1 MKKTSRV
8 SFTVVEV
15 EEEAA
20 HVFVVD
26 FPSAIGFILRDDL
39 QNNITFH
46 LTFVYCITLGWMI
59 NLDRFNLFYFFPF
72 SCFSMNTFE
81 RRMLLRC
88 NNLKLSSGASRRQMS
103 RILR

>member
-39 QNNITFH
+39 QNNITHFILH
-46 LTFVYCITLGWMI
+46 LFIVSH
-59 NLDRFNLFYFFPF
+59 LD
-72 SCFSMNTFE
+72 
-81 RRMLLRC
+81 
-88 NNLKLSSGASRRQMS
+88 G
-103 RILR
+103 

>member
-39 QNNITFH
+39 QNNITHFI
-46 LTFVYCITLGWMI
+46 LLGWMI

-72 SCFSMNTFE
+72 SCISMNTFE

>member
-39 QNNITFH
+39 QNNITHFI
-46 LTFVYCITLGWMI
+46 LLGWMI
-59 NLDRFNLFYFFPF
+59 NLDRFNLFSFFPF
-72 SCFSMNTFE
+72 SCISMNTFE

-88 NNLKLSSGASRRQMS
+88 NNLKLSSGASRRQMN
-103 RILR
+103 RI

>member
-1 MKKTSRV
+1 MKTNQTWE

-39 QNNITFH
+39 QKQHHTFSNSISDDQPGQIQFILLLPFH
-46 LTFVYCITLGWMI
+46 SVLGHTAETEDVVEM
-59 NLDRFNLFYFFPF
+59 
-72 SCFSMNTFE
+72 
-81 RRMLLRC
+81 
-88 NNLKLSSGASRRQMS
+88 
-103 RILR
+103 

>member
-46 LTFVYCITLGWMI
+46 LTWMDDQPGQI
-59 NLDRFNLFYFFPF
+59 QFILLLPFQLFFHEHFIKEDVVE
-72 SCFSMNTFE
+72 M
-81 RRMLLRC
+81 
-88 NNLKLSSGASRRQMS
+88 
-103 RILR
+103 